1 MSSTSPGR
9 QKRKEEIQKG
19 LHFIQS
25 PLPYPGSQD
34 EYETFLHQLVKNLLE
49 EGNGLY
55 RESDYKLALAQYVE
69 ALNVAQYAESDEVV
83 ISQRLL
89 EKLYV
94 NRAACYFSMG
104 MYEKALEDC
113 ESTLKLNE
121 TNYRALY
128 RKTQALN
135 ALGRHKEAYEC
146 IAKCSFAVPQDENV
160 VKLTQELAQKLGL
173 RIRKAYIRAQ
183 QDMDTVGLTEIG
195 HSVNSSQVS
204 INGTSGIDDIES
216 GSPLEL
222 PRIPVPATIPAP
234 VSEVSV
240 PISSVSVSIQ
250 QTQTHSTL
258 LKTPVGDG
266 VSLSVPETTEE
277 FPDEEIIGEELDTL
291 LDSIGEANDF
301 PMTSVAGTVPTN
313 LPSDMPRL
321 LPIFRTGSPVL
332 PSALKG
338 NIGSKVSLPSA
349 YPMLSVQKMDSLD
362 SIVPNT
368 IVNSLD
374 SLDLLPA
381 TESRPASR
389 PMTPNSNQST
399 SSSFALGKQS
409 NSLSSLSSSSTYLG
423 VVRGDSRSFLSSSSP
438 LTKNPLS
445 DTHDLRQACSSC
457 FVKIGIKALDYNYN
471 PDLDHKCGKDIL
483 IGRLK
488 SSTDTRWKKIR
499 PRPTKN
505 NYGGPY
511 YICKDIASKEDCKY
525 GDQCT
530 FAYCQEEIDVW
541 TLERKGAINRE
552 LLFDPLGGDT
562 RGSLTVAKLLKEHL
576 GCFMFLCEECFD
588 SKPRLISKKAKD
600 STSLCS
606 NPDAK
611 HNFEDNKCLVHM
623 LCDTTVKYSKIR
635 QYQDHCQFD
644 VCRHE
649 VRYGCLREDSCNFA
663 HSLIELKVWVMQQS
677 SEITHEEIVQ
687 ESTQHCLNVEAS
699 VSRAQVPSGAGK
711 VPSLGMK
718 MKFVCS
724 QCWRNGQVVEPD
736 KNLKYC
742 SAKIRH
748 GWTKERRV
756 MLVMS
761 SERKKWVAI
770 RPLPSCRNIPQQY
783 DLCTHVAK
791 GKKCQYV
798 GNCSFAHS
806 LEELDVWTYMKE
818 TKMYDM
824 QQVYEMWLKNQ
835 KPMMAGEPTE
845 LSTKQSEKQ
854 IHMPTDYADVGQ
866 IGYHCW
872 LCGKNSNSEKQW
884 AKHITSEK
892 HKDKVFNSED
902 DQNCW
907 QHRFPMGEFKLCERQ
922 RKKSCPDGDKCQF
935 AHSQSELEEWIERRD
950 LMKMKFA
957 KARKDML
964 IAPDD
969 NDFGKYSFLMKDLN

>member
-34 EYETFLHQLVKNLLE
+34 EYEAFLHQLVKNLLE

-55 RESDYKLALAQYVE
+55 REANYKLALVQYVE
-69 ALNVAQYAESDEVV
+69 ALDVAQYAESDEVV

-104 MYEKALEDC
+104 VYEKALEDC

-121 TNYRALY
+121 NNYRALY
-128 RKTQALN
+128 RKTRALN
-135 ALGRHKEAYEC
+135 ALGKHKEAYEC

-160 VKLTQELAQKLGL
+160 IKWTQELAQKLGL

-183 QDMDTVGLTEIG
+183 HDVDTVGLTAIG
-195 HSVNSSQVS
+195 NSMNSNQVS
-204 INGTSGIDDIES
+204 INGTSDIDDIES
-216 GSPLEL
+216 GSPSDL
-222 PRIPVPATIPAP
+222 PCIPVPATIPAP
-234 VSEVSV
+234 ASEASV
-240 PISSVSVSIQ
+240 PIASVSVSIQ
-250 QTQTHSTL
+250 QSQTDPAL
-258 LKTPVGDG
+258 LKPPVSDG

-291 LDSIGEANDF
+291 LDSIGETNDF
-301 PMTSVAGTVPTN
+301 PMTSVAGTFPTN
-313 LPSDMPRL
+313 LPNDVSRL
-321 LPIFRTGSPVL
+321 LAVFPTGTSVL
-332 PSALKG
+332 PSAVKS
-338 NIGSKVSLPSA
+338 NIGPNVSLPSG
-349 YPMLSVQKMDSLD
+349 YPMLPIQKMDTLD
-362 SIVPNT
+362 NIGPNT
-368 IVNSLD
+368 IVNSLH
-374 SLDLLPA
+374 SLDLLPGM
-381 TESRPASR
+381 ESRPASR

-399 SSSFALGKQS
+399 SSSFALQGKQTMC
-409 NSLSSLSSSSTYLG
+409 SSSNPSMLLG
-423 VVRGDSRSFLSSSSP
+423 IARRGSGSFLSPSP

-445 DTHDLRQACSSC
+445 DTHDLRQACLSC
-457 FVKIGIKALDYNYN
+457 FMKTGAKALDYNYN
-471 PDLDHKCGKDIL
+471 PDLEHKCKKDLL

-488 SSTDTRWKKIR
+488 ISTDSRWKKIR

-505 NYGGPY
+505 NYRGPY

-562 RGSLTVAKLLKEHL
+562 RCSLTVIKLLKEHL
-576 GCFMFLCEECFD
+576 GHFMFLCEECFD
-588 SKPRLISKKAKD
+588 SKPRLISKKVKD
-600 STSLCS
+600 GASVCS
-606 NPDAK
+606 NPETK
-611 HNFEDNKCLVHM
+611 HIFEENKCLVHV
-623 LCDTTVKYSKIR
+623 LCATTVKYSKIR
-635 QYQDHCQFD
+635 QFQDHCQFD

-677 SEITHEEIVQ
+677 SGITHEEIVQ
-687 ESTQHCLNVEAS
+687 ESTKYWLSVEAS
-699 VSRAQVPSGAGK
+699 ANRAQ
-711 VPSLGMK
+711 
-718 MKFVCS
+718 
-724 QCWRNGQVVEPD
+724 
-736 KNLKYC
+736 
-742 SAKIRH
+742 
-748 GWTKERRV
+748 
-756 MLVMS
+756 
-761 SERKKWVAI
+761 
-770 RPLPSCRNIPQQY
+770 
-783 DLCTHVAK
+783 LCTHVAK
-791 GKKCQYV
+791 GKKCQYF

-806 LEELDVWTYMKE
+806 FEELDAWTYMKE

-835 KPMMAGEPTE
+835 KSVMTGEPTE
-845 LSTKQSEKQ
+845 LTTKQSEKQ
-854 IHMPTDYADVGQ
+854 IHMPTDYADVG

-884 AKHITSEK
+884 ARHITSEK

-922 RKKSCPDGDKCQF
+922 RKRCCPEGDNCRF
-935 AHSQSELEEWIERRD
+935 AHSQSELEEWMERKD
-950 LMKMKFA
+950 VMKMKLA
-957 KARKDML
+957 KAKKDML

>member
-25 PLPYPGSQD
+25 PLAYPGSQD
-34 EYETFLHQLVKNLLE
+34 EYEAFLHQLIKNLLE

-55 RESDYKLALAQYVE
+55 REKDYKMALVQYIE
-69 ALNVAQYAESDEVV
+69 ALNVAKYAKSEEVV

-104 MYEKALEDC
+104 VYEKALEDC

-121 TNYRALY
+121 NNYRALY

-135 ALGRHKEAYEC
+135 ELGKHKEAYEC
-146 IAKCSFAVPQDENV
+146 IAKCSLAVPQDENV

-183 QDMDTVGLTEIG
+183 HDIDTVGLTEIG
-195 HSVNSSQVS
+195 NSMNSSKVS
-204 INGTSGIDDIES
+204 INGTSRIDDIES
-216 GSPLEL
+216 DSPLDL
-222 PRIPVPATIPAP
+222 PHIPVPATIPAP
-234 VSEVSV
+234 ASEVSV
-240 PISSVSVSIQ
+240 PITSVSVSIQ
-250 QTQTHSTL
+250 QSQTDTAL
-258 LKTPVGDG
+258 LKPPLGDG
-266 VSLSVPETTEE
+266 VSLSVPETAEE

-291 LDSIGEANDF
+291 LDSIGETNDF
-301 PMTSVAGTVPTN
+301 PMTSAGTVPTN
-313 LPSDMPRL
+313 LPNDVSRL
-321 LPIFRTGSPVL
+321 LAVFPTGAPVL
-332 PSALKG
+332 PSAVKG
-338 NIGSKVSLPSA
+338 NVGTKVSLPSA
-349 YPMLSVQKMDSLD
+349 YPMLPVQKMDTLD
-362 SIVPNT
+362 SIGPNT

-374 SLDLLPA
+374 SLDLLPG
-381 TESRPASR
+381 TESQPASR

-399 SSSFALGKQS
+399 SSSFTLGKQS
-409 NSLSSLSSSSTYLG
+409 NSLSCLSNSSTFLG
-423 VVRGDSRSFLSSSSP
+423 MVRGDGGSFLSLST

-445 DTHDLRQACSSC
+445 DTHDLRQACLNC
-457 FVKIGIKALDYNYN
+457 FIKTGIKALDYNYN
-471 PDLDHKCGKDIL
+471 PDLDHKCKKDLL

-499 PRPTKN
+499 PRPTRN

-562 RGSLTVAKLLKEHL
+562 RRSLTVTKLLKEHL
-576 GCFMFLCEECFD
+576 GQFMFLCEECFD

-600 STSLCS
+600 NASVCS
-606 NPDAK
+606 NLETK
-611 HNFEDNKCLVHM
+611 HNFEENKCLVHM
-623 LCDTTVKYSKIR
+623 LCATTVKYSKIR
-635 QYQDHCQFD
+635 QFQDHCLFD

-677 SEITHEEIVQ
+677 SGITHEEIVQ
-687 ESTQHCLNVEAS
+687 ESMKHCLSMEAIA
-699 VSRAQVPSGAGK
+699 SRTQVLSGAGK
-711 VPSLGMK
+711 VSSLGMK

-736 KNLKYC
+736 KSLKYC

-761 SERKKWVAI
+761 NERKKWVAI

-806 LEELDVWTYMKE
+806 FEELDTWTYMKE

-835 KPMMAGEPTE
+835 KPMMTGEPTE
-845 LSTKQSEKQ
+845 LTTKQSEKQ
-854 IHMPTDYADVGQ
+854 IHMPTDYADAG

-907 QHRFPMGEFKLCERQ
+907 QHRFPMGEFRLCERQ
-922 RKKSCPDGDKCQF
+922 RKKCCPDGDKCRF
-935 AHSQSELEEWIERRD
+935 AHSQSELEEWMERKD
-950 LMKMKFA
+950 LMKMKLA